1 MRQIGAS
8 CLDSGLLPTH
18 VVLSL
23 VIQVTQVE
31 FPVSLDPEASGRL
44 EGRGKGEEDLPLVWL
59 ENATNVP
66 VYYGQ
71 VGTFHSPPLPAQS
84 QAGEL
89 QSQSGRV
96 DASR

>member
-1 MRQIGAS
+1 M
-8 CLDSGLLPTH
+8 
-18 VVLSL
+18 LSL

-71 VGTFHSPPLPAQS
+71 V
-84 QAGEL
+84 
-89 QSQSGRV
+89 
-96 DASR
+96 